1 MKQNTDEH
9 HNELDTI
16 IDELNDINCEY
27 KKDNHSKKLIELIYA
42 FERNRMTASYSY
54 LVNQRMCEL
63 DDITSELDDITSLDM
78 ILHYYRK
85 S

>member
-1 MKQNTDEH
+1 MNIMKQNTDEH

-42 FERNRMTASYSY
+42 FERNRMTASY
-54 LVNQRMCEL
+54 
-63 DDITSELDDITSLDM
+63 
-78 ILHYYRK
+78 
-85 S
+85 